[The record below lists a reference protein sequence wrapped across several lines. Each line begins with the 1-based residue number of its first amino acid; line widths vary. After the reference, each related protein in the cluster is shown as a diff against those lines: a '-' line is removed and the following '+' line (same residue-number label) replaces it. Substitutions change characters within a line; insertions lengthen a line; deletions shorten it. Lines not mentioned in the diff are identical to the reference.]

1 MQYCQKTE
9 KRAYLS
15 SEDHAFRGKFLLYG
29 ILHPDQNFSGFFCIY
44 FYFFIFYFLFFLNFL
59 FSTVHKGD
67 RQSQQNHTRNTGR
80 KKLNSAEKTK
90 RRTCC
95 IFSSVENLKILPAF
109 YSWWKRNV
117 KKYLP

>member
-9 KRAYLS
+9 KGLICLLRTMLLEGS
-15 SEDHAFRGKFLLYG
+15 SCCMEYFIRIRIFRGFLCLFLL
-29 ILHPDQNFSGFFCIY
+29 
-44 FYFFIFYFLFFLNFL
+44 FYFLFFIFLNFL

-67 RQSQQNHTRNTGR
+67 RKSQQNHTRNTRR

-95 IFSSVENLKILPAF
+95 IFSSVENLKILPVF